1 MYRAAVGTS
10 VWGDGAMIRDYSS
23 QVRRPRRRRWQ
34 RDPRVVAAGVV
45 TAVACSVLLGG
56 NVYGAL
62 NVGQPDRVQVHGG
75 DSIWSIASRHYQS
88 GDVRDHV
95 DQIIA
100 LNHLTGG
107 SITPGEV
114 LLLPAP

>member
-1 MYRAAVGTS
+1 
-10 VWGDGAMIRDYSS
+10 MIRDYGS

-34 RDPRVVAAGVV
+34 RDPRVVVAGLV
-45 TAVACSVLLGG
+45 TAVAGSVLLGG

-62 NVGQPDRVQVHGG
+62 NVGQPAHVQVHRG
-75 DSIWSIASRHYQS
+75 DTLWSIASSNYQS
-88 GDVRDHV
+88 GDVRDHI

-100 LNHLTGG
+100 LNHLNGG
-107 SITPGEV
+107 SISPGET

>member
-1 MYRAAVGTS
+1 
-10 VWGDGAMIRDYSS
+10 MIRDYGM

-34 RDPRVVAAGVV
+34 RDPRVVIAGVA
-45 TAVACSVLLGG
+45 TAVAGSVLLGG

-62 NVGQPDRVQVHGG
+62 NVGQPSQVRVHQG
-75 DSIWSIASRHYQS
+75 DSLWNIASSHYQG
-88 GDVRDHV
+88 GDVREHV

-100 LNHLTGG
+100 LNHLADS
-107 SITPGEV
+107 SISPGED

>member
-1 MYRAAVGTS
+1 MYRGGVGTS
-10 VWGDGAMIRDYSS
+10 VRGDGVMIRDYGA
-23 QVRRPRRRRWQ
+23 QVRRPRRRRCQ
-34 RDPRVVAAGVV
+34 RDPRVVVAGAV

-75 DSIWSIASRHYQS
+75 DSIWSIASRHYQG

-100 LNHLTGG
+100 LNHLNGG
-107 SITPGEV
+107 SVTPGEV

>member
-1 MYRAAVGTS
+1 MV
-10 VWGDGAMIRDYSS
+10 MISDYSAA
-23 QVRRPRRRRWQ
+23 VRRPRRRRWQ
-34 RDPRVVAAGVV
+34 RDPRVVVAGAV

-62 NVGQPDRVQVHGG
+62 NVAQPGHVQVHAG
-75 DSIWSIASRHYQS
+75 DSIWGIASRYYQS

-100 LNHLTGG
+100 LNHLSGG